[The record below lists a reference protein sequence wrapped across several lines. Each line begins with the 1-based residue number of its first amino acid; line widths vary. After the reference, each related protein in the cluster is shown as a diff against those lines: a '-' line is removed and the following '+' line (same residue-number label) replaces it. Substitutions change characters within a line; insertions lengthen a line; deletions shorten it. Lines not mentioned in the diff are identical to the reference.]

1 MTLARQRDLDST
13 IRAKHRAA
21 AQDLRSQ
28 AVNLLGPPTRH
39 PIGSSSSK
47 VRTTVELHNIS
58 HLAADTAAQKV
69 KGTDFSKC
77 VGHVLP
83 GSRYPRYFAIEEGK
97 IKTDSPTQNPSLFL
111 TNENYKGPLPSI
123 PPPPPIPRDEMKK
136 KKKKRNEDALVSY
149 SVHEGKVSV
158 ELTTGPLVDELQG
171 AIAKLRPTSPL
182 VEKHVS
188 GLSGPGA
195 LIQTAMERRRA
206 QMGLDSIS
214 LYSPGSVMSVPERS
228 EEEWA
233 AEDDGFGAAKKS

>member
-13 IRAKHRAA
+13 IRAKNRAA
-21 AQDLRSQ
+21 AQDLQSQ
-28 AVNLLGPPTRH
+28 AINLLGPPTRH

-58 HLAADTAAQKV
+58 HLAADQRAP
-69 KGTDFSKC
+69 GTDFSKC

-97 IKTDSPTQNPSLFL
+97 IKTDFSTQSQNLNL
-111 TNENYKGPLPSI
+111 TNENYEGPLLPA
-123 PPPPPIPRDEMKK
+123 PPPPPVPGDEMKK
-136 KKKKRNEDALVSY
+136 KKKKRNEDAPVSY

-158 ELTTGPLVDELQG
+158 EPTTTLLVDELQS

-182 VEKHVS
+182 VKKKLS

-195 LIQTAMERRRA
+195 LIQTAMELRRA
-206 QMGLDSIS
+206 QMGLDSTS
-214 LYSPGSVMSVPERS
+214 LYSPGSVKSVPERS